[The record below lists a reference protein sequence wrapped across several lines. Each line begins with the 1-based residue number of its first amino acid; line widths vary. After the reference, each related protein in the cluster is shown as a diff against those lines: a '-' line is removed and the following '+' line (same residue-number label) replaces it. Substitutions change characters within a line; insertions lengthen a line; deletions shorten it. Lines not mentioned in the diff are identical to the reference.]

1 MQREAGAVHRGYHF
15 ITEQPPALS
24 AVTGIGRE
32 AIDRADYLK
41 LDIHLCVHAY
51 GRLSDRLHLSS
62 SLRLTKIRGMYCTM
76 FDMLPLKSIH
86 PLEPRVLMGVRA
98 LLD

>member
-1 MQREAGAVHRGYHF
+1 MHAECFSNNAQREAGAVHRGYHF

-24 AVTGIGRE
+24 AATGIGRE

-62 SLRLTKIRGMYCTM
+62 SLRLTK
-76 FDMLPLKSIH
+76 K
-86 PLEPRVLMGVRA
+86 PRHVLHNV
-98 LLD
+98 

>member
-24 AVTGIGRE
+24 ADTGIGRE

-62 SLRLTKIRGMYCTM
+62 SLRLTKNRGMYCTM
-76 FDMLPLKSIH
+76 FDNAPSQKHS
-86 PLEPRVLMGVRA
+86 PF
-98 LLD
+98 